1 MKLFIRSFLSL
12 VLLGFF
18 VLNACSPNK
27 QEFLVGKWKV
37 TELDLSGTKLTGEQI
52 NVVYDFA
59 ADGNYTRTEDGKAE
73 QGTYVLSPDFK
84 TLTFKTVGQE
94 AGSEM
99 AVEDLQESKLVFSGE
114 EFGLRRTYT
123 LEKQK

>member
-12 VLLGFF
+12 ILLGFF
-18 VLNACSPNK
+18 VLSACSPNK
-27 QEFLVGKWKV
+27 QEMLVGKWKV
-37 TELDLSGTKLTGEQI
+37 TELDLSGTKLAGEQV
-52 NVVYDFA
+52 NVVYDFS
-59 ADGNYTRTEDGKAE
+59 ADGNFNRNEDGKAE
-73 QGTYVLSPDFK
+73 QGTYVLGSDFK
-84 TLTFKTVGQE
+84 TLTLKTAGQE

-99 AVEDLQESKLVFSGE
+99 AVEDLQESKLVLSGE